1 MGSDSAFSEPFY
13 KVERKKENSMN
24 NNGIKM
30 AAAIQNLMSIFAIV
44 PYEIKDDVFIVGDQ
58 TISIAGDRL
67 IAENVGAK
75 TMISLDSVDKT
86 AARYSKNIVT
96 IEFLNISLKT
106 IAVIAINLSQSQEL
120 DMEEVETYVKFN
132 RGHYDT
138 KLYSAAPGKD

>member
-1 MGSDSAFSEPFY
+1 
-13 KVERKKENSMN
+13 MN

-30 AAAIQNLMSIFAIV
+30 AAAIQNLMSIFAVV
-44 PYEIKDDVFIVGDQ
+44 PYEVKDDVFIVGDQ
-58 TISIAGDRL
+58 TIRIAGDRL

-75 TMISLDSVDKT
+75 TIILLDSVDKT

-96 IEFLNISLKT
+96 IDFLNISLKT

-138 KLYSAAPGKD
+138 KLYSTAPGKD